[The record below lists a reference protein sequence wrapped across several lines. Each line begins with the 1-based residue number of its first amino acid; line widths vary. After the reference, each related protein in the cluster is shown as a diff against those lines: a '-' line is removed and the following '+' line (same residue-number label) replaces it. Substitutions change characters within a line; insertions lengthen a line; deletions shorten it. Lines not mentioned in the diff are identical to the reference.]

1 MKNNN
6 NNKFK
11 NFKKSDFESNYPFI
25 EKVIIRIDN
34 QDSLK
39 QFKEDVLEDMSK
51 GEFQV
56 FDKIKL
62 VGKDENQQIKVNC
75 KKTKF
80 KKFKALMKDADTTKL
95 DHVDIIMVDG
105 IAQELDDDDAVIIA
119 KMIKRLCKKYDALVK
134 CKSL

>member
-1 MKNNN
+1 MKKNNQFK
-6 NNKFK
+6 KFK
-11 NFKKSDFESNYPFI
+11 KNDFESNYPFI
-25 EKVIIRIDN
+25 EKVIIRIDSE
-34 QDSLK
+34 DKLK

-62 VGKDENQQIKVNC
+62 CGKEDSQVCKVNC

-80 KKFKALMKDADTTKL
+80 KKFKALMKDADITKL
-95 DHVDIIMVDG
+95 AYVDIVMVDG
-105 IAQELDDDDAVIIA
+105 IAQELDDDDAVVIA
-119 KMIKRLCKKYDALVK
+119 KMIKRICKKYDALVK

>member
-1 MKNNN
+1 MDYKYIMIRYGEIGTKGKNKKQFISCLYNN
-6 NNKFK
+6 IK
-11 NFKKSDFESNYPFI
+11 NA
-25 EKVIIRIDN
+25 
-34 QDSLK
+34 LK

-62 VGKDENQQIKVNC
+62 CGKEDSQVCKVNC

-80 KKFKALMKDADTTKL
+80 KKFKALMKDADITKL
-95 DHVDIIMVDG
+95 AYVDIVMVDG
-105 IAQELDDDDAVIIA
+105 IAQELDDDDAVVIA
-119 KMIKRLCKKYDALVK
+119 KMIKRICKKYDALVK